1 MIEIARL
8 LRNELYRLSRRRFM
22 FFSIAVLLAV
32 PPLWAY
38 LQFVLRSADYAGG
51 YRMPNT
57 YLFFGY
63 GAAAGLKL
71 ATFMAVIFASLSFAG
86 EFDHGTI
93 KNLLTRPV
101 LRGHVYVSK
110 CLVSLILLFFLQALA
125 LYVALLFASMF
136 GELGPVWK
144 SDAYLIARAPEDLG
158 INAWK
163 AIEVAFPAGI
173 AAVAVALFVSNLMES
188 SGFAVA
194 TALTVWIVLD
204 LVGSQMRLSQDS
216 TYTKMLFTVYPEY
229 AFNTFNAIASGS
241 AAPGWR
247 EDLGRLHLTVP
258 VGTALSAALA
268 AYPMFRFKDVHA

>member
-1 MIEIARL
+1 MIQIARL
-8 LRNELYRLSRRRFM
+8 LRNELYRLSRRRFT
-22 FFSIAVLLAV
+22 FFSIVVLAAV

-38 LQFVLRSADYAGG
+38 LQYVLHQGDYRTG

-63 GAAAGLKL
+63 AAAAGLKL
-71 ATFMAVIFASLSFAG
+71 ATFLAVIFASLSFAG

-110 CLVSLILLFFLQALA
+110 CLVSLLLLFTLQALA
-125 LYVALLFASMF
+125 VYVALLFGACF

-144 SDAYLIARAPEDLG
+144 SDAFLVARAPEDLTMH
-158 INAWK
+158 AWK
-163 AIEVAFPAGI
+163 AISVAFPAGI
-173 AAVAVALFVSNLMES
+173 AAVFIALFVSNLMES

-204 LVGSQMRLSQDS
+204 LVGSQMRLPQG
-216 TYTKMLFTVYPEY
+216 TMLFTVYPDY
-229 AFNTFNAIASGS
+229 AFDTFTKLASGS
-241 AAPGWR
+241 SAPGWR
-247 EDLGRLHLTVP
+247 EDLGRLYFSVP
-258 VGTALSAALA
+258 VGTALCAALA